1 LVKIGGDVLRKR
13 NFIYVISYVVIF
25 TLLNYLLISTLM
37 DSTMQFTFPN
47 SQFIMIFILMIT
59 SSLVIGLSV
68 KSFINKTANG
78 NKVLRTHLT
87 MLFVIGTVISI
98 MFLVGSFTLV

>member
-1 LVKIGGDVLRKR
+1 MRKR

-25 TLLNYLLISTLM
+25 ALLNYLFISTLM

-59 SSLVIGLSV
+59 SSLVIGLLV

-78 NKVLRTHLT
+78 NKVLRTNLT

-98 MFLVGSFTLV
+98 MFLLGSFTLV